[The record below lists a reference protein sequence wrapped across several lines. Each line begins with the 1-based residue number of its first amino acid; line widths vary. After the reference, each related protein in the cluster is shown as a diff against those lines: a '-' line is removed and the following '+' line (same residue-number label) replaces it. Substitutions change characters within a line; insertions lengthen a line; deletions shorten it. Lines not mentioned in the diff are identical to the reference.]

1 MKRVPQHP
9 PRIVPFTK
17 YGRPLWFITFGT
29 HNRQRVLDT
38 PQQCRRFVRFGEEQ
52 ALRGT
57 AIGRYVIMP
66 DHIHMFIRI
75 GPESELGATIGFL
88 KKALSTVLTGDGIEL
103 PHWQPGFFDHLLR
116 SADSY
121 ADKWAYVRE
130 NPVRAGLVENAGDWP
145 YAGEIVPIAF

>member
-1 MKRVPQHP
+1 
-9 PRIVPFTK
+9 
-17 YGRPLWFITFGT
+17 
-29 HNRQRVLDT
+29 
-38 PQQCRRFVRFGEEQ
+38 
-52 ALRGT
+52 LRGT